1 MRNRFDNQLAE
12 LNNELISMGALCENA
27 IASAVKSLIDGDT
40 KLAAAAIRIDHE
52 MTARSARSNPCASS
66 CCSSSSR
73 SRATC
78 V

>member
-40 KLAAAAIRIDHE
+40 KLAAAA
-52 MTARSARSNPCASS
+52 
-66 CCSSSSR
+66 SR

>member
-1 MRNRFDNQLAE
+1 
-12 LNNELISMGALCENA
+12 MGALCENA

-52 MTARSARSNPCASS
+52 IDRKETRDRIHVASN
-66 CCSSSSR
+66 CCFSSSR